1 VEGARVN
8 EMIRISEIERKARIA
23 YYGIRCHMLTV
34 AVDSY
39 ILDSLMPDL
48 VGHDRQPSAFLVY
61 LFLWRLAHG
70 SGAPTTQVALRDIAE
85 GSGLSKRA
93 VQGALAWL
101 VKRRLIGVARANITA
116 VPVYAVLQP
125 WKR

>member
-1 VEGARVN
+1 
-8 EMIRISEIERKARIA
+8 MIRAAGIERKACIA
-23 YYGIRCHMLTV
+23 YYGIRCHMISTV
-34 AVDSY
+34 AIDAYV
-39 ILDSLMPDL
+39 LDSLMPDL

-70 SGAPTTQVALRDIAE
+70 SGVATTQVALRDIAE

-101 VKRRLIGVARANITA
+101 VKRRLLGVARESITA
-116 VPVYAVLQP
+116 VPVYTVLRP
-125 WKR
+125 WRR